1 LVQSGLQA
9 FPKHSGLRV
18 LHDEIESQ
26 LEAAKQAQT
35 TRIEPQPVA
44 KAPKK
49 KKSGARVFGTF

>member
-1 LVQSGLQA
+1 VSQRPGRL
-9 FPKHSGLRV
+9 F

-26 LEAAKQAQT
+26 LDAAKQAQT

-44 KAPKK
+44 KAKAPKK

>member
-1 LVQSGLQA
+1 
-9 FPKHSGLRV
+9 